1 MTLQEQYI
9 ERLRGMVVVKYGRDI
24 ASVDECCALA
34 EAVAE
39 ATDMRLSAK
48 DYASLFMPQSGVAP
62 RPVTLSALAQ
72 YVGYDSW
79 SSFCSSSD
87 VTPAADSDI
96 LPTPR
101 YWGVVILTALA
112 VVVVIITA
120 MLLLGN
126 GDKKTETESVTIET
140 VITSVED
147 RWHART
153 VEECNAVR
161 AYFDDED
168 YAERV
173 DSFIEDYCTTLYDDI
188 SAALI
193 YDAEQVGIELSD
205 EDIALYTECIAT
217 SCSAMCQSLSAE
229 IKTTLVED

>member
-9 ERLRGMVVVKYGRDI
+9 ERLRGMVVIKYGRDI
-24 ASVDECCALA
+24 ATVEECCALA

-39 ATDMRLSAK
+39 ATDMRLSAN
-48 DYASLFMPQSGVAP
+48 DYASLFIPQRGVAP

-87 VTPAADSDI
+87 VTPAEDSDI

-101 YWGVVILTALA
+101 YWGVAILTALA
-112 VVVVIITA
+112 VIVVIITA

-126 GDKKTETESVTIET
+126 GDKEDEQNVSAETIIS
-140 VITSVED
+140 SVED
-147 RWHART
+147 RWLART

-161 AYFDDED
+161 AYFDED
-168 YAERV
+168 GYAERV

-193 YDAEQVGIELSD
+193 YDAEQFGIELSD
-205 EDIALYTECIAT
+205 EDVALHAEHIVT
-217 SCSAMCQSLSAE
+217 SCSAMCQSLSIE
-229 IKTTLVED
+229 IDTTLNED

>member
-9 ERLRGMVVVKYGRDI
+9 ERLRGMVVIKYGRDI
-24 ASVDECCALA
+24 ATVEECCALA

-39 ATDMRLSAK
+39 ATDMRLSAN
-48 DYASLFMPQSGVAP
+48 DYASLFIPQRGVAP

-87 VTPAADSDI
+87 VTPAEDSDI

-101 YWGVVILTALA
+101 YWGVAILTALA
-112 VVVVIITA
+112 VIVVIITA

-126 GDKKTETESVTIET
+126 GDKEEGQNVSAETIIS
-140 VITSVED
+140 SVED
-147 RWHART
+147 RWLART

-161 AYFDDED
+161 AYFDED
-168 YAERV
+168 GYAERV

-193 YDAEQVGIELSD
+193 YDAEQFGIELSD
-205 EDIALYTECIAT
+205 EDVALHAEHIVT
-217 SCSAMCQSLSAE
+217 SCSAMCQSLSIE
-229 IKTTLVED
+229 IDTTINED

>member
-9 ERLRGMVVVKYGRDI
+9 ERLRGMVVIKYGRDI
-24 ASVDECCALA
+24 ATVEECCALA

-39 ATDMRLSAK
+39 ATDMRLSAN
-48 DYASLFMPQSGVAP
+48 DYASLFIPQRGVAP

-87 VTPAADSDI
+87 VTPAEDSDI

-101 YWGVVILTALA
+101 YWGVAILTALA
-112 VVVVIITA
+112 VIVVIITA

-126 GDKKTETESVTIET
+126 GDKEEGQNVSAETIIS
-140 VITSVED
+140 SVED
-147 RWHART
+147 RWLART

-161 AYFDDED
+161 AYFDED
-168 YAERV
+168 GYAERV

-193 YDAEQVGIELSD
+193 YDAEQFGIELSD
-205 EDIALYTECIAT
+205 EDVALHAEHIVT
-217 SCSAMCQSLSAE
+217 SCSAMCQSLSIE
-229 IKTTLVED
+229 IDTTLNAD